1 MAKKVAAKGP
11 VEGPWSLPNGW
22 RWCRLGDLGEFLNGA
37 AFKPTDWGDVGTP
50 IIRIQNLNNP
60 DRVMNRTMRTVNERL
75 LVRAGDLL
83 VSWSAT
89 LDAFVWRREDAWLN
103 QHIFKVV
110 PDEALVDR
118 RYMFFLLKNEIENL
132 KKTEHLHG
140 STMMHINRG
149 PFLAHPVPVPPL
161 ETQVRV
167 ASRIDELFA
176 EIDDGEAAL
185 ARARDDLATWRKALL
200 KAAVTGELTADWRA
214 STSPTKTGA
223 DLLARI
229 SAKHSAPPRTKRS
242 GVNRADAAPSEHPFD
257 VPAGWVWTTLDQI
270 ITSGPTNGYSPKRST
285 DGEGTKALKL
295 TATTAGHLRLDPNC
309 IKTLS
314 ETIPAGSP
322 LFLKP
327 GDLLFQRGNTREYVG
342 MAAIYDGPLE
352 QFIYPDLMIRV
363 TLPDDALTQWVWRWA
378 SSPYGRRYLMDAAQG
393 GAGTMPKIS
402 GQTLRSMPVP
412 LPSAAELTIILAE
425 IRRLMAEAEAG
436 ADDAASLKALPAT
449 LRQSILA
456 AAFRGELA

>member
-1 MAKKVAAKGP
+1 MAKKVAAAGP
-11 VEGPWSLPNGW
+11 IQGPWALPDGW
-22 RWCRLGDLGEFLNGA
+22 RWEQLGALGEFLNGA
-37 AFKPTDWGDVGTP
+37 AFKPSDWGDEGIP

-60 DRVMNRTMRTVNERL
+60 DRVMNRTKRTVNERL
-75 LVRAGDLL
+75 LVRDGDLL

-103 QHIFKVV
+103 QHIFKVI
-110 PDEALVDR
+110 PDEAVVDR
-118 RYMFFLLKNEIENL
+118 QYLFFLLKNEIENL

-149 PFLAHPVPVPPL
+149 PFLAHPVPVPPR
-161 ETQVRV
+161 EVQASV
-167 ASRIDELFA
+167 AARIDELFA
-176 EIDDGEAAL
+176 EIDNGEAAL

-214 STSPTKTGA
+214 ANPSAESGA
-223 DLLARI
+223 ELLARV
-229 SAKHSAPPRTKRS
+229 AADLPPRKPRKP
-242 GVNRADAAPSEHPFD
+242 GVPSCAGEPIAMPFT
-257 VPAGWVWTTLDQI
+257 VPSCWVWTTLDQI
-270 ITSGPTNGYSPKRST
+270 INSGPTNGYSPKRST
-285 DGEGTKALKL
+285 DGKGTQALKL
-295 TATTAGHLRLDPNC
+295 TATTAGRLKLDSNC
-309 IKTLS
+309 VKVLS

-322 LFLKP
+322 LYLNS

-342 MAAIYDGPLE
+342 MAAVYDGPPNTY
-352 QFIYPDLMIRV
+352 IYPDLMIRV
-363 TLPDDALTQWVWRWA
+363 TLPDEALTQWVWRWA
-378 SSPYGRRYLMDAAQG
+378 VSPHGRHYLMDAAQG

-412 LPSAAELTIILAE
+412 LPPATELKFILAE
-425 IRRLMAEAEAG
+425 LERLTAEAEAG
-436 ADDAASLKALPAT
+436 HDDLHLASVTPAA